1 MRIEV
6 LFLGGQWTRE
16 LLMTMMMVMSEDQS
30 QAHVTEISGYWG
42 FSGEEPV
49 LNRLPGASMW
59 EGGSILNTSHM
70 IGNWQSTQH
79 SRWVIRPTRRAA
91 TNSIFYSKF
100 AVQYTILYNNYFGT
114 GKDNMN
120 QERFPAIHSCLY
132 KGKLS
137 NLSQINIFKS
147 CMSMLFQQLTLPET
161 NTFKFLIN

>member
-30 QAHVTEISGYWG
+30 QVHVTAISGYWG

-59 EGGSILNTSHM
+59 EGGSILTQHQSNDRKLAVNATLAVGHQAHPARCYKFH
-70 IGNWQSTQH
+70 ILQQVCSTQ
-79 SRWVIRPTRRAA
+79 
-91 TNSIFYSKF
+91 Y
-100 AVQYTILYNNYFGT
+100 YTIIIFGP
-114 GKDNMN
+114 GKTTWTRNDS
-120 QERFPAIHSCLY
+120 RGYTHACI
-132 KGKLS
+132 KVKLS
-137 NLSQINIFKS
+137 NFSQINIFKS